1 VVDLPSR
8 ILQSP
13 KVGLGVTT
21 AALIALTTTGTTL
34 LLSHGTRDLRQPSP
48 VVAAPQPSLVPRA
61 PVVVDRA
68 PGSITVPGPRTVVV
82 RPVAPQPVVVVPDVP
97 APPVEGPVITPPV
110 VTPPV
115 VTPPVVEPPVVPP
128 PVVDPD
134 VKPGHGHRAHPAHP
148 DDHGKHLG
156 QLKH

>member
-21 AALIALTTTGTTL
+21 AALVALATGGTTL
-34 LLSHGTRDLRQPSP
+34 LLTHGTRDLRTPAP
-48 VVAAPQPSLVPRA
+48 VTAAPQPSAVPRS

-68 PGSITVPGPRTVVV
+68 PGSISLPPSRPVVV
-82 RPVAPQPVVVVPDVP
+82 RPVAQQPAVAVPAVP
-97 APPVEGPVITPPV
+97 APPVEVPV

-115 VTPPVVEPPVVPP
+115 QGPPVTPPVVVPPVVPP
-128 PVVDPD
+128 PVLGPD
-134 VKPGHGHRAHPAHP
+134 TELGHGHRAHPAHP